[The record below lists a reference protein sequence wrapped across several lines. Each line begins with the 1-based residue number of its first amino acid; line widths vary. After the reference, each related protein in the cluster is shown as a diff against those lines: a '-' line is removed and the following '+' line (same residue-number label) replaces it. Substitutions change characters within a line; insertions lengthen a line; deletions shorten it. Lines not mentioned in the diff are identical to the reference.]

1 MMGNCRD
8 TSLDSITTLVNL
20 SPNQTGKD
28 EFDLNAELASL
39 KKVDNQP
46 HIPIPIDIWKRVQ
59 DDTTIQVNMDVD
71 KYTTH
76 MEDSG
81 RKRDGSYQLTPITSF
96 FVNPTFW
103 LFCFII
109 SEWFCPNP

>member
-1 MMGNCRD
+1 MYDGYPLTNCRD

-46 HIPIPIDIWKRVQ
+46 PIPIPIDIWKRVQ
-59 DDTTIQVNMDVD
+59 DDTTIQVGGESIWMWTN
-71 KYTTH
+71 
-76 MEDSG
+76 
-81 RKRDGSYQLTPITSF
+81 I
-96 FVNPTFW
+96 
-103 LFCFII
+103 
-109 SEWFCPNP
+109 